1 MALLKRLLIGG
12 IVLGVLAAAGGAA
25 SLAVYATRQTV
36 PAGVIVSGWHAEG
49 VSLQGFRAKL
59 EDAVL
64 LLARQQVRLKAEPAG
79 GVATSLTLEQL
90 GLRSNVDEIIAQMEA
105 LKSGSLW
112 QRAQLRKKLTNR
124 ELGLQITF
132 DKEVLQRT
140 VDQTWIALQKSEP
153 VNALRIISPQDEVR
167 IDPGRNGYR
176 IDTEELLRQLDG
188 RFPPKDWMLGMLQ
201 APIPLTLPLLAIK
214 PAVTEETLK
223 AQGITRK
230 IAEFSTVF
238 PASGEGRIHNVSSAA
253 QTVHDMLLPP
263 DGIFD
268 YSKIIQ
274 ETEKKFG
281 FQEAPVILNGKLVPG
296 VGGGICQVS
305 STLYNAVLLGGLQ
318 IVERRNHSL
327 PVSYVTP
334 GLDATYADGYIN
346 FKFKNNTGHH
356 LLIRT
361 SMDNGRLTVKLFG
374 QTPSDITYEVVTKTI
389 RELPAPNKYVQNPT
403 LRKGKKVTL
412 QQGKPGLIVE
422 TYRVKKQN
430 GNVVS
435 TDLVSRDA
443 YAPQPTLIAVN
454 GDESKLG
461 DDTAPAPS
469 VIEDGV
475 RGPNFR

>member
-1 MALLKRLLIGG
+1 MKRLLIGG
-12 IVLGVLAAAGGAA
+12 IVLGVLTAAGGTA

-36 PAGVIVSGWHAEG
+36 PSGVTVSGWQAEG
-49 VSLQGFRAKL
+49 LSLARFRTVL
-59 EDAVL
+59 DDAVQ
-64 LLARQQVRLKAEPAG
+64 LLARQQVRFSADPAG
-79 GVATSLTLEQL
+79 GPTASLTLEEL
-90 GLRSNVDEIIAQMEA
+90 GMRSNAADIAAELEA
-105 LKSGSLW
+105 VRTGSLI
-112 QRAQLRKKLTNR
+112 QRAQMRRKLAGR
-124 ELGLQITF
+124 EWGLQITF
-132 DKEVLQRT
+132 DKDRLQQTIDKTWASLQKTEPVNWQRT
-140 VDQTWIALQKSEP
+140 VTPDDQ
-153 VNALRIISPQDEVR
+153 VR
-167 IDPGRNGYR
+167 IDPGKNAYR
-176 IDTEELLRQLDG
+176 IDTEALLKQLNE
-188 RFPPKDWMLGMLQ
+188 RFPPKQWSLGMLQ
-201 APIPLTLPLLAIK
+201 APIPLALPLAVVEPAI
-214 PAVTEETLK
+214 TEKTLK

-230 IAEFSTVF
+230 IAEFSTAF

-253 QTVHDMLLPP
+253 RTVHDMVLPP

-268 YSKIIQ
+268 YSKVIQ

-346 FKFKNNTGHH
+346 FKFRNNTGHH

-361 SMDNGRLTVKLFG
+361 SVENGKLTVKLFG
-374 QTPSDITYEVVTKTI
+374 QTPSDITYEVATKTI
-389 RELPAPNKYVQNPT
+389 RELPAPNKYVQNPS
-403 LRKGKKVTL
+403 LRKGKQVML
-412 QQGKPGLIVE
+412 QQGKPGVIVE
-422 TYRVKKQN
+422 TYRIKKQN
-430 GNVVS
+430 GSVVS

-443 YAPQPTLIAVN
+443 YSPQPALIAVN
-454 GDESKLG
+454 GDAASMP
-461 DDTAPAPS
+461 DDASPTPS